1 MSVIATLFGILAL
14 LGSSQD
20 PLAPCRTVDPSA
32 APVGVEFRNAVA
44 VGDFAMVT
52 LTGESACDL
61 NRRGE
66 GRCVVRDPRVI
77 KITMAG
83 RHAWF
88 EVAQGRAA
96 QIKVENGAAT
106 CSVVREV
113 GKG

>member
-1 MSVIATLFGILAL
+1 MSLAAAL
-14 LGSSQD
+14 LAIAALIGPSQA
-20 PLAPCRTVDPSA
+20 PSAPCRTVDPAS

-52 LTGESACDL
+52 LTGDSTCDL

-106 CSVVREV
+106 CSVVREI
-113 GKG
+113 GKD

>member
-1 MSVIATLFGILAL
+1 MSLAVTLLAIAAL
-14 LGSSQD
+14 LGPSQD
-20 PLAPCRTVDPSA
+20 PLAPCRSVDPAA

-52 LTGESACDL
+52 MTGDSACDL

-96 QIKVENGAAT
+96 QIRVENGAAT
-106 CSVVREV
+106 CSVVREI
-113 GKG
+113 GKD

>member
-1 MSVIATLFGILAL
+1 MSLAATLLAVVAL
-14 LGSSQD
+14 IGPSQV
-20 PLAPCRTVDPSA
+20 PLAPCRTVDPST

-88 EVAQGRAA
+88 AVAQGRAV

-106 CSVVREV
+106 CSVVRET

>member
-1 MSVIATLFGILAL
+1 MSLAATLFAVGAL
-14 LGSSQD
+14 LGPTSD
-20 PLAPCRTVDPSA
+20 LTAPCRTVDA
-32 APVGVEFRNAVA
+32 AKAPVGVDFRNAVA

-52 LTGESACDL
+52 LTGDSDCDL

-96 QIKVENGAAT
+96 QIWVEEGAAT
-106 CSVVREV
+106 CTVAREI
-113 GKG
+113 GKY